1 MKVSRNQL
9 KGIVKECLMEILA
22 EGLLHGETGAP
33 QKKVKK
39 RQTIKESA
47 TPKNNEFEMAV
58 QQTVSG
64 LTNDSIMSSIL
75 ADTAKTTFQD
85 QLQAEKSP
93 RSAGVAMNESTADLG
108 DAFGDS
114 ANRWASLAFPEKK

>member
-1 MKVSRNQL
+1 
-9 KGIVKECLMEILA
+9 MEILA
-22 EGLLHGETGAP
+22 EGLLHGEAIAP

-58 QQTVSG
+58 RQTVSG
-64 LTNDSIMSSIL
+64 LTNDSVMSSIL

>member
-1 MKVSRNQL
+1 
-9 KGIVKECLMEILA
+9 MEILA
-22 EGLLHGETGAP
+22 EGLLHGEAVAP
-33 QKKVKK
+33 QKKAKK
-39 RQTIKESA
+39 RPVMKESSL
-47 TPKNNEFEMAV
+47 PKNNEFEMAI
-58 QQTVSG
+58 QKTVGS

-93 RSAGVAMNESTADLG
+93 RSAGAIMNESTADLG

>member
-9 KGIVKECLMEILA
+9 KSVVKECLMEILA
-22 EGLLHGETGAP
+22 EGLLHGEVAGP
-33 QKKVKK
+33 QKKAKK
-39 RQTIKESA
+39 RHVVKEAADPVSDNFDSA
-47 TPKNNEFEMAV
+47 VNR
-58 QQTVSG
+58 TVSS

-75 ADTAKTTFQD
+75 ADTAKTTFQE

-93 RSAGVAMNESTADLG
+93 RSAGVTMNESTADLG

-114 ANRWASLAFPEKK
+114 ADRWASLAFPEKK

>member
-1 MKVSRNQL
+1 
-9 KGIVKECLMEILA
+9 MEILA
-22 EGLLHGETGAP
+22 EGLLHGEVVAP
-33 QKKVKK
+33 QKKAKK
-39 RQTIKESA
+39 RPVMKESA
-47 TPKNNEFEMAV
+47 PPKNNEFEMAI
-58 QQTVSG
+58 QKTVGS
-64 LTNDSIMSSIL
+64 LTNDSIMSNIL

-93 RSAGVAMNESTADLG
+93 RSAGATINESTADLG

>member
-22 EGLLHGETGAP
+22 EGLLHGEAGAP

-47 TPKNNEFEMAV
+47 TPKNNQFEMAV

-93 RSAGVAMNESTADLG
+93 RSVGAAMNESTADLG

>member
-9 KGIVKECLMEILA
+9 KSVVKECLMEILA
-22 EGLLHGETGAP
+22 EGLLHGEGMVP
-33 QKKVKK
+33 QKKSKK
-39 RQTIKESA
+39 RRAIKESA
-47 TPKNNEFEMAV
+47 APENNEFEMAV
-58 QQTVSG
+58 RKTVNG
-64 LTNDSIMSSIL
+64 LTSDSVMSSIL

-93 RSAGVAMNESTADLG
+93 RSVGSTMNESTSDLG

>member
-9 KGIVKECLMEILA
+9 KSVVKECLMEILA
-22 EGLLHGETGAP
+22 EGLLHGEASAP
-33 QKKVKK
+33 QKKAKK
-39 RQTIKESA
+39 RQVVKEA
-47 TPKNNEFEMAV
+47 VEPTNNDFDTAV
-58 QQTVSG
+58 SRTVSS

-93 RSAGVAMNESTADLG
+93 RSAGAAMNESTADLG

>member
-1 MKVSRNQL
+1 
-9 KGIVKECLMEILA
+9 MEILA
-22 EGLLHGETGAP
+22 EGLLHGEGVAP
-33 QKKVKK
+33 QKKAKK
-39 RQTIKESA
+39 RPVMKESA
-47 TPKNNEFEMAV
+47 SSKNNEFEMAV
-58 QQTVSG
+58 QKTVGS

-93 RSAGVAMNESTADLG
+93 RSAGVTMNESTADLG

>member
-1 MKVSRNQL
+1 
-9 KGIVKECLMEILA
+9 MEILA
-22 EGLLHGETGAP
+22 EGLLHGEASAP
-33 QKKVKK
+33 QKKAKK
-39 RQTIKESA
+39 RQVVKEA
-47 TPKNNEFEMAV
+47 VEPMNNDFDTAV
-58 QQTVSG
+58 SRTVSS

-75 ADTAKTTFQD
+75 ADTAKTTFQE

-93 RSAGVAMNESTADLG
+93 RSAGVTMNESTSDLG

>member
-22 EGLLHGETGAP
+22 EGLLHGEGVAP
-33 QKKVKK
+33 QKKAKK
-39 RQTIKESA
+39 RPVMKESA
-47 TPKNNEFEMAV
+47 SSKNNEFEMAV
-58 QQTVSG
+58 QKTVGS

-93 RSAGVAMNESTADLG
+93 RSAGVTMNESTADLG

>member
-22 EGLLHGETGAP
+22 EGLLHGEVAGP
-33 QKKVKK
+33 QKKAKK
-39 RQTIKESA
+39 RQAIKEST

-93 RSAGVAMNESTADLG
+93 RSAGAIMNESTADLG

>member
-1 MKVSRNQL
+1 
-9 KGIVKECLMEILA
+9 MEILA
-22 EGLLHGETGAP
+22 EGLLHGEAVAP

-39 RQTIKESA
+39 RQAVREA
-47 TPKNNEFEMAV
+47 AEPKKDNFDLAV
-58 QQTVSG
+58 RRTVSS
-64 LTNDSIMSSIL
+64 LTNDSVMSSIL

-93 RSAGVAMNESTADLG
+93 RSAGATMNESIADLG

>member
-22 EGLLHGETGAP
+22 EGLLHGEAVAP
-33 QKKVKK
+33 QKKAKK
-39 RQTIKESA
+39 RPVRKESSL
-47 TPKNNEFEMAV
+47 PKNNEFEMAI
-58 QQTVSG
+58 QKTVGS

-93 RSAGVAMNESTADLG
+93 RSAGAAMNESTADLG

>member
-1 MKVSRNQL
+1 
-9 KGIVKECLMEILA
+9 MEILA
-22 EGLLHGETGAP
+22 EGLLHGEAIAP

-39 RQTIKESA
+39 RQAVREA
-47 TPKNNEFEMAV
+47 AEPKKDNFDLAV
-58 QQTVSG
+58 SRTVSS
-64 LTNDSIMSSIL
+64 LTNDSVMSSIL

-93 RSAGVAMNESTADLG
+93 RSAGVPMNESTADLG